1 MSQMSKRNSWKRKGE
16 NPEKE
21 KADPEL
27 LLWGPSKRK
36 NFICLNKDTK
46 KNKKNKHA
54 WKIIIQYILKP
65 IPKNSFTEMLLDDCL
80 YVKINI

>member
-46 KNKKNKHA
+46 KKQKKQTCLENH
-54 WKIIIQYILKP
+54 YP
-65 IPKNSFTEMLLDDCL
+65 IYFEANS
-80 YVKINI
+80 